1 MRRVFWF
8 VLGAIAGA
16 SAVIWARRKAE
27 AVAGRLTPSAL
38 LEELRRVVS
47 ALWDNA
53 RSLLSPVDE
62 G

>member
-16 SAVIWARRKAE
+16 SAVIWVRRKAE
-27 AVAGRLTPSAL
+27 AVAERLTPSAL
-38 LEELRRVVS
+38 VEELRRVVV
-47 ALWDNA
+47 ALWDKA